1 MDKTAE
7 DIRWDLSVFYAGL
20 HDPQIEADLIE
31 LEKRAEFF
39 RGKYMGK
46 LTQDLGPA
54 ILEYSDIDLLYGKIV
69 VYLSLMQSTEVS
81 NPEIKA
87 KLAEADNRTSRIMG
101 KHLTFF
107 ELEVTGLADEALAAL
122 YEKDPVVA
130 RHRPWI
136 ENLRRFRPHQLSEPV
151 EAALTTRSP
160 FGPSAWN
167 EFYDEVLSD
176 TEFTYKGER
185 KTLAEMFH
193 EIERSRDTGERA
205 EILTEIH
212 RGLGG
217 HFLKFAAQTLYV
229 NIGKKQVE
237 DAERGYANPMS
248 LRNKANRISDEVVE
262 ALHSSVMQNGGELA
276 RRYYRL
282 KAKLLGQE
290 KLKWS
295 DRNAALPSAD
305 IAEMPFKEAMQI
317 VHDAY
322 ASFSP
327 TLAGIV
333 DSFFKEKRVDVP
345 AMKTK
350 RQGAFNSSVI
360 IPGNKVYSFTF
371 LNYLGSPRD
380 VMTLA
385 HEVGHGVHAMLAGE
399 AQGPLMFGAPIAY
412 CETASVFGEMLT
424 FEFLRKRIV
433 QGGDKTSLLMLTAE
447 KIEDSL
453 NTIVRQIGMSNFE
466 RRMHGMNETYSAWT
480 PIRKLSS
487 DELNEI
493 WIRAQKEMY
502 GEEGDVF
509 TYEHAERLWSY
520 VHHFHSQ
527 FYVYGYAFGE
537 LLTQSL
543 FAQRETLGD
552 RFEPLYLDLLR
563 AGGTKDAIELLAP
576 FGLDPRDPQFWMNGL
591 EKSLGTWIKE
601 AEELSEHGG

>member
-1 MDKTAE
+1 MDKSAE
-7 DIRWDLSVFYAGL
+7 DTRWDLSVFYTGL

-31 LEKRAEFF
+31 LEQRSEKF
-39 RGKYMGK
+39 RTKYMGN
-46 LTQDLGPA
+46 LAQDLGPA
-54 ILEYSDIDLLYGKIV
+54 ILEYSEIDMLYGKIV

-87 KLAEADNRTSRIMG
+87 KLSESDNRTSRIQG
-101 KHLTFF
+101 KYLTFF
-107 ELEVTGLADEALAAL
+107 ELEVTALEDVFLSSL
-122 YEKDPVVA
+122 YAKDPIVA
-130 RHRPWI
+130 RHRPWV
-136 ENLRRFRPHQLSEPV
+136 ENLRRFRSHKLSESV

-167 EFYDEVLSD
+167 EFYEEVLSD
-176 TEFTYKGER
+176 TEFTYKEEK
-185 KTLAEMFH
+185 KTLAEIWH
-193 EIERSRDTGERA
+193 EIERSRNDVERS
-205 EILTEIH
+205 EILAEIH

-217 HFLKFAAQTLYV
+217 HFLKYSAQSLYV

-248 LRNKANRISDEVVE
+248 MRNKANRISDEIVE
-262 ALHSSVMQNGGELA
+262 ALHVSVMRKGGELA

-282 KAKLLGQE
+282 KTKLLGLK
-290 KLKWS
+290 KLRWS
-295 DRNAALPSAD
+295 DRNAVLPSAST
-305 IAEMPFKEAMQI
+305 AEMPFGEAMQI

-350 RQGAFNSSVI
+350 RQGAFSSSVI
-360 IPGNKVYSFTF
+360 VPGNKVHSFTF

-385 HEVGHGVHAMLAGE
+385 HEVGHGVHAMLAGD

-424 FEFLRKRIV
+424 FEFLKKRIA
-433 QGGDKTSLLMLTAE
+433 GDKAPLLALTTE

-466 RRMHGMNETYSAWT
+466 RRIHGMDEAYSVWT
-480 PIRKLSS
+480 PIRKLSP
-487 DELNEI
+487 DEMNEI
-493 WIRAQKEMY
+493 WVRTLKEMY
-502 GEEGDVF
+502 GDEGDIF
-509 TYEHAERLWSY
+509 TYQHAERLWSY
-520 VHHFHSQ
+520 VHHFHTP

-537 LLTQSL
+537 MLTQSL
-543 FAQRETLGD
+543 FAQRASLGE

-563 AGGTKDAIELLAP
+563 AGGTKDAIELLEP
-576 FGLDPRDPQFWMNGL
+576 FGLDPRDPNFWMNGL
-591 EKSLGTWIKE
+591 DKSLGNLIGE
-601 AEELSEHGG
+601 AEELSRHAG